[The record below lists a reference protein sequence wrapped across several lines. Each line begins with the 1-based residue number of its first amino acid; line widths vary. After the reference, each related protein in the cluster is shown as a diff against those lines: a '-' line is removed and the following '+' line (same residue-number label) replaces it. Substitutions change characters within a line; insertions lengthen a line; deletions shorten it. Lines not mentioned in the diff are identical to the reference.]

1 MFGSGIVD
9 LVIGMLFVFLVFSL
23 LVSGV
28 NEAIMRIVAWR
39 SRHLWRAIR
48 QLLDGEGTD
57 LTADPRPKAAA
68 PAAKAVPPAADA
80 APWTD
85 RLYVHPL
92 ITGLEGRL
100 PTARSRLA
108 HIPAPD
114 FARALV
120 DLIVPDGNGQTTVD
134 QVRIRVTAMPDD
146 SPLKKPLL
154 AIITTAGG
162 QMDRFTQDVGTWF
175 DARMEAVS
183 VRYKRHV
190 KWFLV
195 AVGLIVAVS
204 FNVDA
209 IAAAQRLY
217 RDDALR
223 SAVAQQAT
231 VLVATCNGTTDES
244 TCARDQASKIDRSLT
259 LPVGWA
265 GAGSVHPLQVFGWL
279 IAAVALGQGAPF
291 WFDLLRRASKLRS

>member
-28 NEAIMRIVAWR
+28 NETIMRIVAWR
-39 SRHLWRAIR
+39 SRHLWRALR
-48 QLLDGEGTD
+48 QLLDGEGND
-57 LTADPRPKAAA
+57 LTTDQRPKAAT
-68 PAAKAVPPAADA
+68 PAADA

-100 PTARSRLA
+100 PTA
-108 HIPAPD
+108 
-114 FARALV
+114 
-120 DLIVPDGNGQTTVD
+120 
-134 QVRIRVTAMPDD
+134 
-146 SPLKKPLL
+146 
-154 AIITTAGG
+154 GG
-162 QMDRFTQDVGTWF
+162 QMDRFTQDLGAWF
-175 DARMEAVS
+175 DAGMEAVS
-183 VRYKRHV
+183 ARYKRHV

-195 AVGLIVAVS
+195 ALGLIVAVS

-231 VLVATCNGTTDES
+231 VLVATCNG
-244 TCARDQASKIDRSLT
+244 
-259 LPVGWA
+259 
-265 GAGSVHPLQVFGWL
+265 
-279 IAAVALGQGAPF
+279 
-291 WFDLLRRASKLRS
+291 